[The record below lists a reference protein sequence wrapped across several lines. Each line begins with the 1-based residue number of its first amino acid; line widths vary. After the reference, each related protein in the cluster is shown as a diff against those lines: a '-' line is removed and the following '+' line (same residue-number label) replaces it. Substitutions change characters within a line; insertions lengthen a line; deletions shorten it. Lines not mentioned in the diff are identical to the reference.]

1 MIKPKIIKDAIKY
14 LKEEGIYTDKDELA
28 IKLLENTYT
37 QYLQAFKEVSDRGQ
51 VLVVLDFNQN
61 KKIVVNPSF
70 NNQMQLQKE
79 LFKLIDSLYLTP
91 KSRKIKE
98 DIGNED
104 ENPFLAMQKDIEKR

>member
-14 LKEEGIYTDKDELA
+14 LKEEGIYTEKDELS
-28 IKLLENTYT
+28 IKLLENTYV
-37 QYLQAFKEVSDRGQ
+37 QYLQAFKEVTDRGQ

-79 LFKLIDSLYLTP
+79 LLKLIETLYLTP
-91 KSRKIKE
+91 KSRKTKE
-98 DIGNED
+98 EAGSDND
-104 ENPFLAMQKDIEKR
+104 NPFLKMQKDIEKK